1 MSKTGTTGLGRRAL
15 AALLTLTLATSGVPA
30 SAYAE
35 AASQLGAG
43 ESTVTAATP
52 SQQQADDQSSSQG
65 SDSISATE
73 SSSSSSVSSTS
84 AATTQSTSGGS
95 GAAAASA
102 VTTSDSSDS
111 SQQAVDIH
119 SAYITT
125 DAAGTHSTYIWSTT
139 DTIWAWAKEDGAST
153 AIDSSLLN
161 YQWQVSDS
169 KRGTFTDIPGATQQS
184 LSLADYAGKYVRCHV
199 SAKYGDSSYDTRA
212 RNAVTADSDSVAVQK
227 VTLDATGPV
236 KSGTAIHATATG
248 TDGSDVSSKITWSW
262 YSSSDDSSTGQKIG
276 GATSSSY
283 TPTSDQAGSYVY
295 AVATAGATST
305 KSTYIKV
312 EKDGDDQGDDTKAGA
327 YDLTSVQ
334 VTSSNVDAHAGATLS
349 ATARYEYQGTYYSY
363 ETDVPD
369 DAQVTYTWHASA
381 ADGTGDRTVLTQ
393 TRQGSAASTLELTD
407 DLAGCQVWVEASAS
421 KTPATSNKM
430 TVGARDTYSLKNVN
444 LSPSTGTVVTG
455 STVSASVFAYNLSGT
470 GTAVTDQKGV
480 SVQWY
485 VADSADADQD
495 AWTALD
501 GATGSTLQ
509 VPAEAAGKYLKA
521 VATSGTSTA
530 EATFD
535 AKVVDANSLDG
546 IVAKLS
552 NEGYSGWKPSPKY
565 GTDTNVNDMLL
576 QHLAS
581 LGVSTDDVTVS
592 VKSASFEQ
600 TDAKATVGVS
610 TGDSDNGAITYY
622 SADPDAVGAY
632 AYTRLQTIDQLT
644 YVITRDGQ
652 SVEYV
657 AKNVRIPWDQQK
669 ATELL
674 QQKADQL
681 AIGHADGDSAD
692 SLTQNTTLPYKAG
705 NPTSTWTSV
714 SWTSDSDALTVD
726 GYGWDDYTAKVTRG
740 STDQDVTLTAT
751 VKGLS
756 NYGLPDDVSVM
767 KTFKVTVKADPQK
780 VQEASQELQASLDSG
795 YTYDSVSAYQAGDSA
810 DHAGVTG
817 DLVMPRPRTLGVDGK
832 YYTVTYTSD
841 NAAVTFNGY
850 HAVVV
855 RPLGSDTTVNVTCTV
870 TSKENPEITASKTL
884 SFVVKSVSEKDIDD
898 ELALMQKVEAA
909 YKSALLGQGS
919 DSSQSEPVT
928 QNLSTF
934 QKAYLDSEGNVTF
947 ARTKAEADAHTGIAL
962 TEVDG
967 YQDMGPY
974 DQARLF
980 QSSDTNVVLNETLQ
994 LAWNA
999 DRSTSLSQYHAQ
1011 PKYNTTVK
1019 ISSKLT
1025 SERYGSYYQR
1035 YKDDS
1040 SVSDSLK
1047 GKLAQLAATNVS
1059 ADVKVA
1065 GTSGKDTVQAS
1076 GTIIG
1081 QDANGV
1087 ARTWAT
1093 LSATAFE
1100 DGTTAEALVKQ
1111 MLSDAGLTCD
1121 ASDTSYGW
1129 YLSSITKDGET
1140 LGYDAQTGKYWQFFV
1155 NGKASDVG
1163 MSGYTLKAG
1172 DVITLAYSAY
1182 GSEIPTPVQEVKV
1195 SASIVGLNSL
1205 GYSEYWGQ
1213 GSYTHESTDGA
1224 TAETVVKRL
1233 LADAG
1238 LTYDASDTSYGWY
1251 LSSITKDGKTY
1262 AYDSQTGRYWQFFV
1276 NGKASDVGMSGY
1288 TLQPGDVITLAYS
1301 AYGDAVPEPVQVS
1314 GSIIG
1319 VDSEG
1324 KARTWVTMSS
1334 TSYND
1339 GATAETVV
1347 KQMLSDAGLTYEAAG
1362 SGAGWYLNSITKDGQ
1377 TLGWDPSTGKYWQFF
1392 VNGVA
1397 SNVGMGG
1404 YTLQPGDVITLAYS
1418 AYGDPVP
1425 TINHV
1430 DAKTTVR
1437 VRNDG
1442 GTETV
1447 WLSKGATRL
1456 EEDTTAADAT
1466 MAALQAAGLTY
1477 DASDTS
1483 YGWYLKSITKDGQT
1497 LGWDATTNR
1506 YWHFYVNG
1514 QLSDS
1519 MASNV
1524 KSSEGDAYEWV
1535 YETDDEAKEHE
1546 DNGVTVDPNAY
1557 AKRPSEW
1564 TSEWPTY
1571 RGADG
1576 TNTTTASTPTT
1587 EGGAAWAKQI
1597 YARKDQTDMTGVS
1610 EPVLVNGQIYIACGS
1625 KLEVLDSKGNVRQTA
1640 NLAQSI
1646 DSVSRMAY
1654 TDGLL
1659 IVPLHDGRLQAL
1671 TADSLT
1677 TVWLTDAISSDDQQS
1692 LSSLT
1697 VADGYVYFGTS
1708 DANKTKGYLRRV
1720 NIMDGSI
1727 SWTFQSDDGG
1737 YYWAGGVMTSAGYLV
1752 CRNNGELDLMS
1763 SSGTDAQGQVLA
1775 SLQLGSKVAS
1785 GVTLS
1790 SDGSVAYVS
1799 GYDGALY
1806 KVGVNGTN
1814 LTWLGSVQLP
1824 GCVYSASTPTLSNGL
1839 LYVGGAD
1846 SSYNGV
1852 LCVVDADTLE
1862 VRYRVNTVT
1871 DSKGTQSFSGAVMS
1885 SPLVATHDGQ
1895 TYVYFT
1901 ANSDNPGGVLMYK
1914 LGDQS
1919 ASWLYYPQGDQQ
1931 QYNMSSAVAGSDGS
1945 LYFINDS
1952 GYLFKANGTGAPGAH
1967 DPKDNNNHSAGDGKK
1982 GSEPQAKPGSGDE
1995 QKSNNQQT
2003 DARKKGNA
2011 GTKGSHDKSGSS
2023 SNSGSKTTLRSVVNA
2038 STQLGT
2044 GATSDAF
2051 WLLGGV
2057 DSDTLGAGSLTGSSS
2072 KGEPTA
2078 STDDQLGGSDDA
2090 EAAQRTLPIWPI
2102 IGMAAGAIAL
2112 VWALLRRRNDQD
2124 ESEAR

>member
-1 MSKTGTTGLGRRAL
+1 M
-15 AALLTLTLATSGVPA
+15 
-30 SAYAE
+30 
-35 AASQLGAG
+35 
-43 ESTVTAATP
+43 
-52 SQQQADDQSSSQG
+52 
-65 SDSISATE
+65 
-73 SSSSSSVSSTS
+73 
-84 AATTQSTSGGS
+84 
-95 GAAAASA
+95 
-102 VTTSDSSDS
+102 
-111 SQQAVDIH
+111 
-119 SAYITT
+119 
-125 DAAGTHSTYIWSTT
+125 
-139 DTIWAWAKEDGAST
+139 
-153 AIDSSLLN
+153 
-161 YQWQVSDS
+161 
-169 KRGTFTDIPGATQQS
+169 
-184 LSLADYAGKYVRCHV
+184 
-199 SAKYGDSSYDTRA
+199 
-212 RNAVTADSDSVAVQK
+212 
-227 VTLDATGPV
+227 
-236 KSGTAIHATATG
+236 
-248 TDGSDVSSKITWSW
+248 
-262 YSSSDDSSTGQKIG
+262 
-276 GATSSSY
+276 
-283 TPTSDQAGSYVY
+283 
-295 AVATAGATST
+295 
-305 KSTYIKV
+305 
-312 EKDGDDQGDDTKAGA
+312 
-327 YDLTSVQ
+327 
-334 VTSSNVDAHAGATLS
+334 
-349 ATARYEYQGTYYSY
+349 
-363 ETDVPD
+363 
-369 DAQVTYTWHASA
+369 
-381 ADGTGDRTVLTQ
+381 
-393 TRQGSAASTLELTD
+393 
-407 DLAGCQVWVEASAS
+407 
-421 KTPATSNKM
+421 
-430 TVGARDTYSLKNVN
+430 
-444 LSPSTGTVVTG
+444 
-455 STVSASVFAYNLSGT
+455 
-470 GTAVTDQKGV
+470 
-480 SVQWY
+480 
-485 VADSADADQD
+485 
-495 AWTALD
+495 
-501 GATGSTLQ
+501 
-509 VPAEAAGKYLKA
+509 
-521 VATSGTSTA
+521 
-530 EATFD
+530 
-535 AKVVDANSLDG
+535 
-546 IVAKLS
+546 
-552 NEGYSGWKPSPKY
+552 
-565 GTDTNVNDMLL
+565 
-576 QHLAS
+576 
-581 LGVSTDDVTVS
+581 
-592 VKSASFEQ
+592 
-600 TDAKATVGVS
+600 
-610 TGDSDNGAITYY
+610 
-622 SADPDAVGAY
+622 
-632 AYTRLQTIDQLT
+632 
-644 YVITRDGQ
+644 
-652 SVEYV
+652 
-657 AKNVRIPWDQQK
+657 
-669 ATELL
+669 
-674 QQKADQL
+674 
-681 AIGHADGDSAD
+681 
-692 SLTQNTTLPYKAG
+692 
-705 NPTSTWTSV
+705 
-714 SWTSDSDALTVD
+714 
-726 GYGWDDYTAKVTRG
+726 
-740 STDQDVTLTAT
+740 
-751 VKGLS
+751 
-756 NYGLPDDVSVM
+756 
-767 KTFKVTVKADPQK
+767 
-780 VQEASQELQASLDSG
+780 
-795 YTYDSVSAYQAGDSA
+795 
-810 DHAGVTG
+810 
-817 DLVMPRPRTLGVDGK
+817 
-832 YYTVTYTSD
+832 
-841 NAAVTFNGY
+841 
-850 HAVVV
+850 
-855 RPLGSDTTVNVTCTV
+855 
-870 TSKENPEITASKTL
+870 
-884 SFVVKSVSEKDIDD
+884 
-898 ELALMQKVEAA
+898 
-909 YKSALLGQGS
+909 
-919 DSSQSEPVT
+919 
-928 QNLSTF
+928 
-934 QKAYLDSEGNVTF
+934 
-947 ARTKAEADAHTGIAL
+947 
-962 TEVDG
+962 
-967 YQDMGPY
+967 
-974 DQARLF
+974 
-980 QSSDTNVVLNETLQ
+980 
-994 LAWNA
+994 
-999 DRSTSLSQYHAQ
+999 
-1011 PKYNTTVK
+1011 
-1019 ISSKLT
+1019 
-1025 SERYGSYYQR
+1025 
-1035 YKDDS
+1035 
-1040 SVSDSLK
+1040 
-1047 GKLAQLAATNVS
+1047 
-1059 ADVKVA
+1059 
-1065 GTSGKDTVQAS
+1065 
-1076 GTIIG
+1076 
-1081 QDANGV
+1081 
-1087 ARTWAT
+1087 
-1093 LSATAFE
+1093 
-1100 DGTTAEALVKQ
+1100 
-1111 MLSDAGLTCD
+1111 
-1121 ASDTSYGW
+1121 
-1129 YLSSITKDGET
+1129 
-1140 LGYDAQTGKYWQFFV
+1140 
-1155 NGKASDVG
+1155 
-1163 MSGYTLKAG
+1163 
-1172 DVITLAYSAY
+1172 
-1182 GSEIPTPVQEVKV
+1182 
-1195 SASIVGLNSL
+1195 GLNSL

-1213 GSYTHESTDGA
+1213 GSYTYESTDGA
-1224 TAETVVKRL
+1224 TA
-1233 LADAG
+1233 AD
-1238 LTYDASDTSYGWY
+1238 
-1251 LSSITKDGKTY
+1251 
-1262 AYDSQTGRYWQFFV
+1262 
-1276 NGKASDVGMSGY
+1276 
-1288 TLQPGDVITLAYS
+1288 
-1301 AYGDAVPEPVQVS
+1301 
-1314 GSIIG
+1314 
-1319 VDSEG
+1319 
-1324 KARTWVTMSS
+1324 
-1334 TSYND
+1334 
-1339 GATAETVV
+1339 VV
-1347 KQMLSDAGLTYEAAG
+1347 KQMLSDASLTYEATG

-1377 TLGWDPSTGKYWQFF
+1377 TLGWDQSTGKYWQFF

-1404 YTLQPGDVITLAYS
+1404 YTLKAGDVITLAYS

-1425 TINHV
+1425 TIIHV

-1535 YETDDEAKEHE
+1535 YETDDEAKAHE

-1557 AKRPSEW
+1557 AKRPSGW

-1597 YARKDQTDMTGVS
+1597 YVRKDQTDMTGVS

-1727 SWTFQSDDGG
+1727 SWTYQSDDGG

-1775 SLQLGSKVAS
+1775 SLQLSSKVAS

-1799 GYDGALY
+1799 GYDGVLY

-1814 LTWLGSVQLP
+1814 LTLLGSVQLP

-1931 QYNMSSAVAGSDGS
+1931 QYNMSSVVAGSDGS

-1952 GYLFKANGTGAPGAH
+1952 GYLFKVNGTGTPGAH
-1967 DPKDNNNHSAGDGKK
+1967 DPKDNNNHSTGDGKK

-2057 DSDTLGAGSLTGSSS
+2057 DSDTLGADSLTGSSS